1 MAVELSIKGVPEAV
15 AEKLRQ
21 RAARHRRS
29 LQREI
34 VTILEGSV
42 ADERTLTP
50 EELLAEV
57 RSRGLA
63 TPSESAA
70 FVREDRDERS
80 RR

>member
-1 MAVELSIKGVPEAV
+1 MTVELSIKGLPDTV
-15 AEKLRQ
+15 AKKLRQ
-21 RAARHRRS
+21 RAARHHRS

-34 VTILEGSV
+34 VAILEGSV
-42 ADERTLTP
+42 AEERTLTP
-50 EELLAEV
+50 AELLAEV
-57 RSRGLA
+57 RAKGLA